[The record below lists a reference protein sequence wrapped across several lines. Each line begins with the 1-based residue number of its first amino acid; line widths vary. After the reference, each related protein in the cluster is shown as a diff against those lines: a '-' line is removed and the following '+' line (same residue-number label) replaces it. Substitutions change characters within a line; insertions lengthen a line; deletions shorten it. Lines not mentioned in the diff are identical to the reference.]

1 MYIGVKETLC
11 SQCDHLQVCSLKKD
25 FIAAQQAVDNVCVSL
40 GDRTMKDLRNFDW
53 IKPVALECVHFDKRQ
68 PTARDISDQNQAHA
82 IISEPIRKFMEDPHK
97 TSGVR

>member
-82 IISEPIRKFMEDPHK
+82 IISEPIRKFMEDP
-97 TSGVR
+97 T